1 MHGHGFAP
9 PQPPRPTAGSL
20 VALRVV
26 FSAVTVLSCGLLG
39 WIPMLRLAIV
49 TRRAL
54 HWMLLCA
61 LIVFHVAC
69 VIYVGETTPEDPDV
83 ELSDATALVLI
94 AWFAVG
100 TFGVLAF
107 YLVTDIRHYDRLA
120 AVPPP
125 ALPMAGSPYQ
135 ATTVPSYGYPPAP
148 VHRHPAPAPQPQV
161 PPHPAPNP
169 APTPPPAPAPQ
180 PQAAPRPAPA
190 SEPPRSGRIDQ
201 VRAELDELSDLLRKE
216 EDR

>member
-1 MHGHGFAP
+1 MHGHGFPP

-20 VALRVV
+20 IALRVV

-54 HWMLLCA
+54 HWILLCA

-69 VIYVGETTPEDPDV
+69 LIYVGESTLEEDPEA
-83 ELSDATALVLI
+83 ELSDAAALVLI
-94 AWFAVG
+94 AWFAIG
-100 TFGVLAF
+100 TFGVLTY
-107 YLVTDIRHYDRLA
+107 YLITDIRHYDRIA
-120 AVPPP
+120 APPPP
-125 ALPMAGSPYQ
+125 ALPMPGSPYQ
-135 ATTVPSYGYPPAP
+135 TAVPSYGCPPAP
-148 VHRHPAPAPQPQV
+148 VHRHPAPAPQPQFPTGT
-161 PPHPAPNP
+161 PPHPAP
-169 APTPPPAPAPQ
+169 TPPTAPAPQ

-190 SEPPRSGRIDQ
+190 SEPPRSGRIEQ